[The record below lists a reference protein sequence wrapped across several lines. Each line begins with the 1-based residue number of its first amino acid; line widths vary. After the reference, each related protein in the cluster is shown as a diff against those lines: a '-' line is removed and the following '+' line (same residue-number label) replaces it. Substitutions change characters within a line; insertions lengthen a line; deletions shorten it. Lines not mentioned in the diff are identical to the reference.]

1 MASGNRPVGPDVGTQ
16 EYDFMNQANTNAMEQ
31 GYKTFNVSSFREYQ
45 EIILDIPD
53 DQFIL
58 YRGQNQDKT
67 LLPKIARYNLP
78 NVDRIEREMLED
90 FQRRSIHLI
99 DYYPAS
105 SWDWLALAQHHGMA
119 TRLLDWTENPLI
131 ALWFSM
137 TPPAEGSISKYSVV
151 WAFNVP
157 PGDIINSTEDRDP
170 FSGAGNRVFK
180 PNHITKRISAQF
192 GWFTIHKSRPGEK
205 FIPFEQNKDYRD
217 RLFKIKIDSTCFPE
231 CKRRLHHFGINSAS
245 MYPDIDG
252 LAKHVE
258 WIYLEQ
264 HRKKETDS

>member
-1 MASGNRPVGPDVGTQ
+1 
-16 EYDFMNQANTNAMEQ
+16 ME
-31 GYKTFNVSSFREYQ
+31 GYKTFSVSSFREYQ
-45 EIILDIPD
+45 NIILDIPD

-58 YRGQNQDKT
+58 YRGQSQDKT

-78 NVDRIEREMLED
+78 DAERIEREMLAD
-90 FQRRSIHLI
+90 FQRRSVHLI
-99 DYYPAS
+99 DYQPAN

-137 TPPAEGSISKYSVV
+137 SPQFDMTVSEFLPVPAYSVV
-151 WAFNVP
+151 WGFNVP
-157 PGDIINSTEDRDP
+157 GEDIINSTEDRDP
-170 FSGAGNRVFK
+170 FSGGGNKVFK

-192 GWFTIHKSRPGEK
+192 GWFTIHKASPAKR
-205 FIPFEQNKDYRD
+205 FVPFEHNKDYRD
-217 RLFKIKIDSTCFPE
+217 RLFKIRIESSCFAE
-231 CKRRLHHFGINSAS
+231 CRRRLHNFGINSAS

-258 WIYLEQ
+258 WMFLERLRGKQ
-264 HRKKETDS
+264 HG

>member
-1 MASGNRPVGPDVGTQ
+1 MEK
-16 EYDFMNQANTNAMEQ
+16 EYKIHHVN
-31 GYKTFNVSSFREYQ
+31 SFREFQ
-45 EIILDIPD
+45 DIILDIPTEH
-53 DQFIL
+53 FIL
-58 YRGQNQDKT
+58 YRGQAQDKA

-78 NVDRIEREMLED
+78 DVEEKEIEMLED
-90 FQRRSIHLI
+90 FQRRSLHLI
-99 DYYPAS
+99 DYHPGN

-137 TPPAEGSISKYSVV
+137 SLRQDEASSDYSVV

-157 PGDIINSTEDRDP
+157 KDDIILSTDDKDP
-170 FSGAGNRVFK
+170 FKGRTTKVFK

-192 GWFTIHKSRPGEK
+192 GWFTIHKSEYNRK
-205 FIPFEQNKDYRD
+205 FIPFEQNPEYSKRV
-217 RLFKIKIDSTCFPE
+217 FKIKVDSKCFKE
-231 CKRRLHHFGINSAS
+231 CKSRLHNFGINSAS

-258 WIYLEQ
+258 WLFLD
-264 HRKKETDS
+264 K

>member
-1 MASGNRPVGPDVGTQ
+1 
-16 EYDFMNQANTNAMEQ
+16 MEKE
-31 GYKTFNVSSFREYQ
+31 YKTYHVKSFREFQ
-45 EIILDIPD
+45 DIILDIPTEH
-53 DQFIL
+53 FIL
-58 YRGQNQDKT
+58 YRGQAQDKA

-78 NVDRIEREMLED
+78 DVEEKEIEMLED
-90 FQRRSIHLI
+90 FQRRSLHLI
-99 DYYPAS
+99 DYHPGN

-137 TPPAEGSISKYSVV
+137 SLRQDEASSDYSVV

-157 PGDIINSTEDRDP
+157 KEDIILSTDDKDP
-170 FSGAGNRVFK
+170 FKGRTTKVFK

-192 GWFTIHKSRPGEK
+192 GWFTIHKSELNRK
-205 FIPFEQNKDYRD
+205 FIPFEQNPEYSKRV
-217 RLFKIKIDSTCFPE
+217 FKIKVDSKCFKE
-231 CKRRLHHFGINSAS
+231 CKSRLHNFGINSAS

-258 WIYLEQ
+258 WLFLD
-264 HRKKETDS
+264 K